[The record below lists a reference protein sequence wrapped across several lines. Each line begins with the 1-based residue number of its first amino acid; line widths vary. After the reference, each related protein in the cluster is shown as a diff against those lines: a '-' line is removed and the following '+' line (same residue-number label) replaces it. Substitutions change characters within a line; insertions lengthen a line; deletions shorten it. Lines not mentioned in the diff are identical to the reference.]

1 MQILEINREDLCDFR
16 MLGDGNIGRVY
27 TADYTGSKD
36 GRTFTAC
43 VAVKAIIEKASNQQ
57 IQDFVRE
64 AETRA
69 NFKHEN
75 VIALLGDFFFS
86 FFFFFYIFLSRVPS
100 RSLDP

>member
-1 MQILEINREDLCDFR
+1 

-75 VIALLGDFFFS
+75 VIALLGKFTL
-86 FFFFFYIFLSRVPS
+86 FLKRLHYVKPIEQYTV
-100 RSLDP
+100 RPE

>member
-1 MQILEINREDLCDFR
+1 

-36 GRTFTAC
+36 GRTFTAG

-75 VIALLGDFFFS
+75 VIALLGDFFNFFIFFCFGVFYFS
-86 FFFFFYIFLSRVPS
+86 VQSIK
-100 RSLDP
+100 